1 MSTDVRPTTGQ
12 APADGCDEAPAAT
25 GARAADKSAFRESPQ
40 TLIQESIKYRRRA
53 QEAERR
59 AEALEAE
66 IEELRQARDERASAI
81 DADLAQAK
89 AETEALRLRLETV
102 EHDRHLEHELVR
114 AGCADTETALAL
126 SRERLGGN
134 PPPEDLAAFAR
145 SLLEEK
151 PHLRGETGNIPA
163 HGSRGSRG
171 LPPRTAA
178 VKPAGDSAPRRATE
192 RLATEARRTGNP
204 RDLMAYMRVRRSGG
218 AL

>member
-1 MSTDVRPTTGQ
+1 MSTDVRPMTGQ
-12 APADGCDEAPAAT
+12 AQAEGRDEAPAAT
-25 GARAADKSAFRESPQ
+25 GSRAVTKRPLQESPQ

-53 QEAERR
+53 QEAERQ

-66 IEELRQARDERASAI
+66 VQELRQARDDRTSTIEAE
-81 DADLAQAK
+81 LAHAK
-89 AETEALRLRLETV
+89 AEADALRSRLDML
-102 EHDRHLEHELVR
+102 EHDRRLEHELVR

-151 PHLRGETGNIPA
+151 PHLRGESGGAPA
-163 HGSRGSRG
+163 NGSRDLRG

-178 VKPAGDSAPRRATE
+178 AKPAGDRTPRRATE
-192 RLATEARRTGNP
+192 RLANQARRTGDP

-218 AL
+218 M